1 MAGGRKR
8 TSGEKKNS
16 GEEAELFVKL
26 RQKKRERK
34 KAEMEPLVGAID
46 QGTSSTRFLVSD
58 VYLAANDQGAK

>member
-1 MAGGRKR
+1 MAGVRKR
-8 TSGEKKNS
+8 TRGGKKNS
-16 GEEAELFVKL
+16 EKKRSFLLNFD
-26 RQKKRERK
+26 KKRERK